1 MTRWR
6 FAGVLVLVSSLMVS
20 AQKLRQDEQAE
31 RSKLIAFEN
40 AWNQAQI
47 HRDGEALNLLMGDRY
62 IFTKW
67 DGTLMN
73 KATFIADNKDPTVQT
88 DVLANEGVD
97 VYFYPGV
104 AVVTGIYH
112 FKGTNR
118 GKSFDHYGRFTDT
131 WISSGGQWVC
141 VAPHA
146 SLGKKPVSP

>member
-1 MTRWR
+1 MMRRR
-6 FAGVLVLVSSLMVS
+6 FAGALVLVSSLVTS
-20 AQKLRQDEQAE
+20 AQVLPRDEQAE

-104 AVVTGIYH
+104 AVASGIYH
-112 FKGTNR
+112 FMGTNR
-118 GKSFDHYGRFTDT
+118 GKSFDHYGRFTYT

-141 VAPHA
+141 VATPA

>member
-1 MTRWR
+1 MMRWR
-6 FAGVLVLVSSLMVS
+6 FAGVLVLVSSVMAS
-20 AQKLRQDEQAE
+20 AQKLPQDEQAE

-88 DVLANEGVD
+88 DVLANDGVD
-97 VYFYPGV
+97 VYLYPGV
-104 AVVTGIYH
+104 AVVTGFYH

-118 GKSFDHYGRFTDT
+118 GRPFDRYGRFTDT

-141 VAPHA
+141 VATH
-146 SLGKKPVSP
+146 SNLVKKPASQ

>member
-118 GKSFDHYGRFTDT
+118 ENHSITT
-131 WISSGGQWVC
+131 
-141 VAPHA
+141 AA
-146 SLGKKPVSP
+146 SRIRGYPPEANGFAWPRMPV

>member
-1 MTRWR
+1 MKWLYVG
-6 FAGVLVLVSSLMVS
+6 ALVLIFATAATAQMPAHDSKADRSLI
-20 AQKLRQDEQAE
+20 
-31 RSKLIAFEN
+31 IALEN

-73 KATFIADNKDPTVQT
+73 KASFIADNKDPAVQT

-141 VAPHA
+141 VATHA

>member
-1 MTRWR
+1 MRLR
-6 FAGVLVLVSSLMVS
+6 FAGVLTLVSSLVAG
-20 AQKLRQDEQAE
+20 AQVLPKDEKAE
-31 RSKLIAFEN
+31 KSKLIAFEN

-62 IFTKW
+62 VFTKW

-73 KATFIADNKDPTVQT
+73 KATFIADNKDPAVQT

-112 FKGTNR
+112 FRGTNR
-118 GKSFDHYGRFTDT
+118 GKAFDRYGRFTDT
-131 WISSGGQWVC
+131 WISSGGQWVG
-141 VAPHA
+141 VATH
-146 SLGKKPVSP
+146 SNLLKKPVSQ

>member
-1 MTRWR
+1 MMRRR
-6 FAGVLVLVSSLMVS
+6 FAGVLVLVSSLMAS
-20 AQKLRQDEQAE
+20 AQKLPQDEQAE

-88 DVLANEGVD
+88 DVLANE
-97 VYFYPGV
+97 
-104 AVVTGIYH
+104 
-112 FKGTNR
+112 
-118 GKSFDHYGRFTDT
+118 
-131 WISSGGQWVC
+131 
-141 VAPHA
+141 
-146 SLGKKPVSP
+146 